1 MLTLSGVDLMFFE
14 DRKDAGARLISLLE
28 KYKGAS
34 DALVLGL
41 PRGGVAV
48 AFEVALAL
56 GLPLDV
62 WVTRK
67 VSAPFNP
74 ELAVGSVDS
83 NGHLLLDES
92 ALKLYEISDRY
103 IREEAEI
110 QAGEIKRRYQVYRS
124 TEKAP
129 DIKGKTVLVVD
140 DGIATG
146 YTMMAAL
153 ESVRKNGAAKV
164 VCVVPVSSPNV
175 VSKLEDLSDEVVC
188 LSTPSYFGAVGEFYR
203 NFDQVSDEEVIDCL
217 KKAEARD

>member
-1 MLTLSGVDLMFFE
+1 MFFE
-14 DRKDAGARLISLLE
+14 DRRDAGTRLISLLE

-34 DALVLGL
+34 GALVLGL
-41 PRGGVAV
+41 PRGGVVV

-56 GLPLDV
+56 GLPLEV

-83 NGHLLLDES
+83 NGNLLLDKN

-103 IREEAEI
+103 VREEADI
-110 QAGEIKRRYQVYRS
+110 QAAEIKRRYQTYRGI
-124 TEKAP
+124 EKAP
-129 DIKGKTVLVVD
+129 DIKDKTVLVVD

-146 YTMMAAL
+146 YTMRAAL
-153 ESVRKNGAAKV
+153 ESVRKSGAAKV
-164 VCVVPVSSPNV
+164 VCVVPVASPNV
-175 VSKLEDLSDEVVC
+175 IRKLEELSDEVIC

-203 NFDQVSDEEVIDCL
+203 NFEQVSDDEVMDLL
-217 KKAEARD
+217 KKAESRD